1 MIFFSFTPENDVF
14 NVQALVLGAITM
26 LVCLFCQAVT
36 VGLTTAKIKPQ
47 IAKLVTAKKLWSA
60 QAVFFGSALILLCS
74 HLFQIW
80 IWGASLFWADVVKDS
95 HIAMVFAGST
105 YTTVG
110 FVNDPLPIGWQLLT
124 IIMAATGL
132 FSFGWSTSV
141 MFLLS
146 QTLYPAER

>member
-1 MIFFSFTPENDVF
+1 MIFFSFTTENDVF
-14 NVQALVLGAITM
+14 NFQALILGSVTM

-36 VGLTTAKIKPQ
+36 VGLTTTKIKPQ
-47 IAKLVTAKKLWSA
+47 IGKLAAAKRIWIA

-74 HLFQIW
+74 HLFQIYL
-80 IWGASLFWADVVKDS
+80 WGYSLYWAGVIKDP
-95 HIAMVFAGST
+95 HTAMVFAGST

-124 IIMAATGL
+124 IIMATTGL

>member
-1 MIFFSFTPENDVF
+1 MIFFNFATEKDVF
-14 NVQALVLGAITM
+14 NFQALVLGSITM
-26 LVCLFCQAVT
+26 LSCLFCQAVT
-36 VGLTTAKIKPQ
+36 VALTTAKIKPQ
-47 IAKLVTAKKLWSA
+47 IKKLVAAERLWIA
-60 QAVFFGSALILLCS
+60 QAVFFASALILLCS

-80 IWGASLFWADVVKDS
+80 LWGISLYWADVVKDS
-95 HIAMVFAGST
+95 HTAMVFAGST

-124 IIMAATGL
+124 IIMATTGL

-146 QTLYPAER
+146 QTLYPDER